1 MISNFPKSSASH
13 TITSSGSPSALSG
26 AGIIPAKPCW
36 SSGRGAAPPRKSATS
51 QTTFYS
57 YPTAMDTIG
66 EEEKFYGYV
75 IGLQVERHPEPKPV
89 GTRLYATFEYNGEV
103 SVWEVP
109 DPKLFEIL

>member
-1 MISNFPKSSASH
+1 
-13 TITSSGSPSALSG
+13 
-26 AGIIPAKPCW
+26 
-36 SSGRGAAPPRKSATS
+36 
-51 QTTFYS
+51 
-57 YPTAMDTIG
+57 MDTIG

-109 DPKLFEIL
+109 DPKLFEILSGHLCSMAITRSDLGEYGYDKVWIEKRDGKWLVDLP